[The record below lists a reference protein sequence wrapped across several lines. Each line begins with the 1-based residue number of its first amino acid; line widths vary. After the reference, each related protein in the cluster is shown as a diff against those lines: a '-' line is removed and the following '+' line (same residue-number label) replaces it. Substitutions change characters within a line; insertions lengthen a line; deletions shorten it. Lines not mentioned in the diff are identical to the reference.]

1 MDNVNVH
8 RAAANIIISKSRAA
22 RGSVCNVLLSRV
34 FLPDGLCLLKD
45 RKATTVTVA
54 SHCNVSARQN
64 LLSAGVISAG
74 VAVRLEEQV
83 LEGESDREKSY
94 QCAANRRFPLNHV
107 GTAVWAFHT
116 GFRGFR
122 ESKEATFNQSVRWG
136 GDNI

>member
-1 MDNVNVH
+1 MQRIVIT
-8 RAAANIIISKSRAA
+8 R
-22 RGSVCNVLLSRV
+22 

-45 RKATTVTVA
+45 RKATTATVA

-74 VAVRLEEQV
+74 AAVRLEEQV
-83 LEGESDREKSY
+83 LVGESDGEKAY
-94 QCAANRRFPLNHV
+94 QCAANRRFTLNHV

-136 GDNI
+136 GHDI